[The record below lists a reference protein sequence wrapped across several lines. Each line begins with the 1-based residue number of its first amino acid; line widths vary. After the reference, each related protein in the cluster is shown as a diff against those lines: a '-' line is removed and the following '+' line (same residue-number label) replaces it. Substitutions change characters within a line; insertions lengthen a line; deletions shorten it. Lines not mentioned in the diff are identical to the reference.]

1 MKQLGNLAIACARR
15 SDVIMLIKEGKV
27 TVVVNHI
34 DGIGTKTL
42 ETAWDDDERIGE
54 ICHELN
60 HGSLARGDVL

>member
-15 SDVIMLIKEGKV
+15 SDVIMLIKEGEV

-34 DGIGTKTL
+34 DGIDTKTL
-42 ETAWDDDERIGE
+42 ETAWDDDQRIGE

-60 HGSLARGDVL
+60 FGSLAGGDAQ